1 LCRKRYKNE
10 CGIAFERRGALLKT
24 AITMPQLGET
34 VAEGTVVRWLKNVG
48 DSVAVD
54 EPILEISTDKVDT
67 EIVSTASGSVGEI
80 VVSEGVTVAVG
91 STLAWLETES
101 DTSTATPVD
110 EPKANPAP
118 SALPEPRASV
128 AEQRPRRP
136 SPLIR
141 KLLEE
146 AGLDASEVHGTGPNG
161 RITRDDVASAVSMRS
176 SQPASPV
183 SQRAGSVSQQ
193 SSATLAAIDVRAE
206 PLTRLRKV
214 IADRMMT
221 SLHTSAQLTSVV
233 EIDVSRVATL
243 RSRAKAHFEA
253 REGVK
258 LSFLPFFAKAAL
270 EALKAHPTLNA
281 QIDID
286 GGQVLYH
293 TVEHLG
299 VAVDTERGLFV
310 PVIRHASD
318 LSLAGLARKIA
329 ELAGQV
335 RDNKISPE
343 DLAGGTFTITNT
355 GSRGA
360 LFDTPIINPPQVA
373 ILGTGEVVKRP
384 VVITD
389 RATGDE
395 SIAVKSMAYFAL
407 TYDHRLIDGAEAAR
421 FLTTIKRRL
430 EEGAFVDELGLP
442 DAGNG

>member
-1 LCRKRYKNE
+1 
-10 CGIAFERRGALLKT
+10 
-24 AITMPQLGET
+24 MPQLGET
-34 VAEGTVVRWLKNVG
+34 VAEGTVVRWLKDVG
-48 DSVAVD
+48 DSVSID

-101 DTSTATPVD
+101 DTATATPVD
-110 EPKANPAP
+110 EPKASPAP
-118 SALPEPRASV
+118 ALPEPRAAV

-161 RITRDDVASAVSMRS
+161 RITRDDVASAVSTRS
-176 SQPASPV
+176 RQPV
-183 SQRAGSVSQQ
+183 SPGLRQGAPGSQQSAPISQQ
-193 SSATLAAIDVRAE
+193 SSATFAASDVRAE

-243 RSRAKAHFEA
+243 RARAKAHFEA

-329 ELAGQV
+329 ELARQV
-335 RDNKISPE
+335 RDNKIGAE

-373 ILGTGEVVKRP
+373 IVGTGEVVKRP
-384 VVITD
+384 VVIKD

-395 SIAVKSMAYFAL
+395 SIAVRSMAYFAL

-430 EEGAFVDELGLP
+430 EEGAFVEDLGLP
-442 DAGNG
+442 EAGDS